1 MSLAKISIAL
11 ETHLNALSPALQ
23 TALENK
29 KFTPTTG
36 TPYQRVNLLPAT
48 PDNSSQGQHH
58 YREIGLMQVMLCY
71 PVGNGRANA
80 IARAELLRTH
90 FKRGLT
96 LTNETLQVIITQT
109 PAIGGAFIDNDWYM
123 VPVSIYYQSDIFI

>member
-1 MSLAKISIAL
+1 MSLKLISQAL
-11 ETHLNALSPALQ
+11 ETHLATMSPALA
-23 TALENK
+23 TAWEN
-29 KFTPTTG
+29 TAYMPVTG

-48 PDNSSQGQHH
+48 PDNSSQGSNH

-71 PVGNGRANA
+71 PVGNGRADA
-80 IARAELLRTH
+80 LTRAELLRSH

-96 LTNETLQVIITQT
+96 LTNTSLQVIITQT